1 MKSNLRNEIK
11 SYIVRSGYTMQE
23 VVDRLSEDYGWS
35 DSVSNL
41 SNKLQR
47 ESLRYVEAVQLADAL
62 AEILQRNK
70 YHVDTVYNGEDGL
83 HYASTGIYDCIV
95 LDIMLPILDGISV
108 LRMLRKQ
115 KISTPVLLLTA
126 KSDVADKINGLDSGA
141 DDYLTKPFVT
151 GELLARIRALTRRT
165 GEVAVDGLQFHN
177 LRLDSQNYT
186 LSYGQEQ
193 IKLSLKEYQIMEIFM
208 SNPKQIVSKEFFSQ
222 LSQST
227 IFLEFFQTFVYKFLK
242 VFLVICEQEVD
253 VWLFIRFK
261 LNSLQVAQFI
271 IFDDC
276 INSWCIKNLEVVL
289 TFIQTCQHLCNIFI
303 CVVKFNWLV

>member
-1 MKSNLRNEIK
+1 MNLL
-11 SYIVRSGYTMQE
+11 IV
-23 VVDRLSEDYGWS
+23 ED
-35 DSVSNL
+35 
-41 SNKLQR
+41 
-47 ESLRYVEAVQLADAL
+47 EVQLADAL

-126 KSDVADKINGLDSGA
+126 KSDVADN
-141 DDYLTKPFVT
+141 
-151 GELLARIRALTRRT
+151 
-165 GEVAVDGLQFHN
+165 GLQFHN

-208 SNPKQIVSKEFFSQ
+208 SNPKQIVSKEFFIEKIWGYESDVEYNNIEVYISF
-222 LSQST
+222 LRKKLQSIHANISIKT
-227 IFLEFFQTFVYKFLK
+227 ARGIGYFLE
-242 VFLVICEQEVD
+242 EQP
-253 VWLFIRFK
+253 
-261 LNSLQVAQFI
+261 A
-271 IFDDC
+271 
-276 INSWCIKNLEVVL
+276 
-289 TFIQTCQHLCNIFI
+289 
-303 CVVKFNWLV
+303 

>member
-1 MKSNLRNEIK
+1 MNLL
-11 SYIVRSGYTMQE
+11 IV
-23 VVDRLSEDYGWS
+23 ED
-35 DSVSNL
+35 
-41 SNKLQR
+41 
-47 ESLRYVEAVQLADAL
+47 EVQLADAL

-193 IKLSLKEYQIMEIFM
+193 IKLSLKEYQIIYTSKSFK
-208 SNPKQIVSKEFFSQ
+208 SVS
-222 LSQST
+222 
-227 IFLEFFQTFVYKFLK
+227 
-242 VFLVICEQEVD
+242 
-253 VWLFIRFK
+253 
-261 LNSLQVAQFI
+261 
-271 IFDDC
+271 
-276 INSWCIKNLEVVL
+276 
-289 TFIQTCQHLCNIFI
+289 
-303 CVVKFNWLV
+303 